1 MKIMA
6 SSFLSG
12 LLFAIGLGLAG
23 MTDPTKVIGFL
34 DFFGTWNPTLAF
46 VMVGGILSYAVAY
59 RVITKRKA
67 PLFGAKFSLP
77 TRKDL
82 TPQLVVGS
90 ALFGIGWG
98 IGGLCPGPGLAS
110 LATGSASVLSF
121 VVAMLGGMALYKHV
135 LEKRLA

>member
-6 SSFLSG
+6 SAFISG

-23 MTDPTKVIGFL
+23 MTDPMKVIGFL
-34 DFFGTWNPTLAF
+34 DFFGTWNPSLAF
-46 VMVGGILSYAVAY
+46 VMVGGILSYGVAY

-67 PLFGAKFSLP
+67 PLFGSKFSLP

-98 IGGLCPGPGLAS
+98 MGGLCPGPGFAS
-110 LATGSASVLSF
+110 LVTGSASVLSF